1 MLTQVRQIVR
11 SVLLAGLYLGV
22 IVAIVWYMSPRRGEP
37 LFVGYTPEYWGPLAV
52 AGIVTW
58 LMPVRAGRRAWLL
71 TLGALGLTQLLLA
84 FLLDHVVNFG
94 VEARRPLELAL
105 PISALFV
112 VLIGINPA
120 ARWLNN
126 TAETDAAYA
135 ARAARVAATAV
146 AGVAVLGAATVLLV
160 VSRPAQRWLLDD
172 GILGTLAGYAGFMTT
187 LALSDPVA
195 RGLFGAAPVSGDES
209 SSAAMREVR
218 QTLARLARVRN
229 GLMFGLTYLV
239 LGLAAAVHVW
249 LGKSADLSV
258 ALGLMAGLIVSIM
271 VALVAE
277 RRVKR
282 AWHARMQGAGLG
294 LVAIREAAAGTELA
308 FPETDG

>member
-1 MLTQVRQIVR
+1 MLTHVRQVVR
-11 SVLLAGLYLGV
+11 PVLLAGLYLGV
-22 IVAIVWYMSPRRGEP
+22 IAAIIWYMSPRRGEP

-52 AGIVTW
+52 AGIVTG

-84 FLLDHVVNFG
+84 FLLDYVVNFG

-105 PISALFV
+105 PISTLFV
-112 VLIGINPA
+112 FLIGINPV

-135 ARAARVAATAV
+135 ARAAYVAAMAV
-146 AGVAVLGAATVLLV
+146 AGAALLSAGTVLLA

-195 RGLFGAAPVSGDES
+195 RGLFRAAPVSGDES

-218 QTLARLARVRN
+218 QTLSRLARVRN
-229 GLMFGLTYLV
+229 GLMFGLTYMV
-239 LGLAAAVHVW
+239 LGLAAAAHVW
-249 LGKSADLSV
+249 LGKSADPFV
-258 ALGLMAGLIVSIM
+258 VVGLMAGLIAPIVVI
-271 VALVAE
+271 LVAE

-282 AWHARMQGAGLG
+282 AWHARIQGAGLG
-294 LVAIREAAAGTELA
+294 LAAIRAAAAGTEVA